1 MTSLSIRARLW
12 GAMGLLIAL
21 MLIIAVDSIHSMDRI
36 SKEIESMEQTAYPL
50 AISSL
55 DLAIGTERS
64 VSAINAAALASRKD
78 LLEQVTA
85 LDPPLE
91 RAFAEVRNY
100 AASSQAISAR
110 VEQLATAYREVRE
123 VGLEWVHATFE
134 EEWEREPVLARNF
147 IQARGEMDKAL
158 ERLRDDAVGL
168 FSDAVEEI
176 SRLKQSISFR
186 ITAVGLIGTVLFLS
200 LALLLSRSI
209 TTPLDRLLSVIQDV
223 RENQGGIDRRVDV
236 RSEDEVGQLALAFNA
251 MLDDLAKA
259 QKRLRSYTQEL
270 EVTVEERTRELQR
283 EKDALR
289 ESEEYLT
296 TIWES
301 THAGILV
308 IDAETHEIVDINPFA
323 AQLIGLSQEQI
334 VTHKCNRFLC
344 PAEEG
349 KCPITDLR
357 EMVEGSERGLINSK
371 GEEIPVLKTVV
382 QVRRDKRNY
391 LVESFID
398 ITELKRAEEA
408 LLQAKETAEAAN
420 LAKSEFLANMSHEIR
435 TPMNGV
441 MGMTE
446 ILLKTELN
454 GSQTR
459 FARSIYRSASSLLS
473 IINDILDLSK
483 IEAGRLEL
491 DDAPFDLREV
501 VEDVAELCAAS
512 AHSKGLELI
521 CSLPPEMNT
530 AFYGDAVRVSQI
542 LTNLVGNAVKFTEK
556 GEVVIKTQ
564 CSEDNG
570 RYALLCFEVQD
581 TGIGIARSA
590 QARIFESFTQEDG
603 STTRRFGGTGLGL
616 GIAKRL
622 TYLMGGDIGLH
633 SEHGRGSTFWFTVR
647 LKKVVPNQQSSPTA
661 DTLKNSRVLLSSGN
675 ETTRENLVQQLAYF
689 GLDHETTVSGME
701 ALVRLR
707 EAHERG
713 RPFDLLMLDWQMP
726 DLEGAELARRVRS
739 EPNFANLRIILLN
752 SASQDDY
759 SSDIAETDI
768 DARLSKPVRQSQLH
782 DCLVGIIAKEGLV
795 ERSSDSQDQ
804 GKNDKDRKLGA
815 RVLLAEDHPVN
826 QEVAAHML
834 RMLTCEVDVV
844 EDGRATLAALM
855 NQQYDIVLMDCNMPV
870 MDGFEATDEI
880 RRWEEGVGL
889 PRTPIIALTANALQ
903 GDRERCMAAG
913 MDDYLGKPFTLQD
926 LSALLERWLP
936 PGVENV
942 VGVASPPAVPRS
954 DTLDNTHERDPD
966 VVEPPLDMAV
976 LEGIRSMDV
985 DGPGGFLKSLIE
997 KYLAN
1002 ANVDLENLQ
1011 SNLRNG
1017 DAESLGK
1024 TAHRLKSASANLG
1037 AMVLATLCKELET
1050 AGRSGQL
1057 DGAQE
1062 LLAALTSEF
1071 TRVSEAL
1078 AQEARE
1084 AA

>member
-701 ALVRLR
+701 GLVRLR

-759 SSDIAETDI
+759 SSDIAATDI

-954 DTLDNTHERDPD
+954 DTLDNTHERDLD
-966 VVEPPLDMAV
+966 VVEPPLDLAV